1 MAGRPREFDREL
13 ALTKARD
20 AFWARGY
27 EGVSMADLVDTL
39 GIASARIYAAFGS
52 KERLFREAVELYAS
66 DEGGFAERA
75 VAQEPTAV
83 LAIERILREAVETC
97 TLKDR
102 PAGCMVVSAATN
114 CTVENDSV
122 RELLAG
128 YRARRA
134 VLLRER
140 LARAVE
146 EGELRPDTDIAALA
160 DHYAAILIGIAVQAR
175 DGVSRKRLLATI
187 PPAMLALRAAA
198 A

>member
-1 MAGRPREFDREL
+1 MQTDLTRWIRDIPDFPKKGIVFKDITPLL
-13 ALTKARD
+13 AN
-20 AFWARGY
+20 GP
-27 EGVSMADLVDTL
+27 V
-39 GIASARIYAAFGS
+39 
-52 KERLFREAVELYAS
+52 FREAVELYAS

-83 LAIERILREAVETC
+83 RAIERILREAVETC